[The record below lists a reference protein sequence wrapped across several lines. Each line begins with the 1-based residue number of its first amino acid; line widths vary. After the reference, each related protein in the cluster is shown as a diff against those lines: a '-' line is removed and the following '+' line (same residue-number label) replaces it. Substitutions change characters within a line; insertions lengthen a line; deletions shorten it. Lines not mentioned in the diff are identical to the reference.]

1 MDPLRILIV
10 DDEEELVSALVER
23 LNLRG
28 FHAQG
33 FTDGARALEFLA
45 EGECDVVLLDMKM
58 PGLGGLEVIRR
69 IKDRDPD
76 LQVVLLTGH
85 GSVKSVEEGMALGA
99 FDYLMKPVKIDS
111 LVRVLEAAGGRRDGE
126 DPQGSGGAGG
136 ADMGRSGETDG
147 PAGNDG
153 SIGKDGGKDGPR

>member
-28 FHAQG
+28 FQ
-33 FTDGARALEFLA
+33 ARGVTTGIEALEYLKDA
-45 EGECDVVLLDMKM
+45 ECDVVLLDVKM

-69 IKDRDPD
+69 IKDMRPR

-85 GSVKSVEEGMALGA
+85 GSVKSVEDGMALGA

-111 LVRVLEAAGGRRDGE
+111 LVRILEAAALGRR
-126 DPQGSGGAGG
+126 P
-136 ADMGRSGETDG
+136 
-147 PAGNDG
+147 PA
-153 SIGKDGGKDGPR
+153 

>member
-28 FHAQG
+28 FQAQG
-33 FTDGARALEFLA
+33 VTSGAAALEYL
-45 EGECDVVLLDMKM
+45 EDGECDVVLLDVKM

-69 IKDRDPD
+69 IKEMRPS

-99 FDYLMKPVKIDS
+99 FDYLMKPVKIES
-111 LVRVLEAAGGRRDGE
+111 LVRILEAAGAGRK
-126 DPQGSGGAGG
+126 P
-136 ADMGRSGETDG
+136 
-147 PAGNDG
+147 PAT
-153 SIGKDGGKDGPR
+153 